1 MDRAMVLFCFPVL
14 PSLTLSSLLQT
25 ILLPQVLGNFLTY
38 SKTLSEEQSNNLT
51 KLKVVRDY
59 RLVTNISRIG
69 LIIHNAK
76 VQ

>member
-1 MDRAMVLFCFPVL
+1 MVLFCFPVL

-25 ILLPQVLGNFLTY
+25 ILLPQVLGNFLTC